1 MRTHF
6 FVKAVELWVDVT
18 GNLKLIA
25 HNRRMGE
32 KEEESESDSHPNHL
46 INERAATLDDVI
58 TATFVIS
65 LIIIT
70 VLKRRQ

>member
-1 MRTHF
+1 
-6 FVKAVELWVDVT
+6 
-18 GNLKLIA
+18 
-25 HNRRMGE
+25 MGE
-32 KEEESESDSHPNHL
+32 KEEESESDSHPSHL